1 MVDREKVIEGLECCS
16 RTTAEPNCEE
26 CPYYKDKTDCSGEMM
41 RDALA
46 LLKEQEPRN
55 ALNIVKVHE
64 GTLGNCPTC
73 GAELMSYYN
82 EIHCGRCGQAVKW
95 NG

>member
-1 MVDREKVIEGLECCS
+1 MKDRENVISDLEEQIAWI
-16 RTTAEPNCEE
+16 RDNDFHKFPGWGHAVLA
-26 CPYYKDKTDCSGEMM
+26 M

-46 LLKEQEPRN
+46 LLKEQEPRT

-95 NG
+95 E

>member
-1 MVDREKVIEGLECCS
+1 MVDREKVIKWLEICIKGCDDS
-16 RTTAEPNCEE
+16 
-26 CPYYKDKTDCSGEMM
+26 CPYKKECESKGGFIEPM

-73 GAELMSYYN
+73 GSELMDYYN
-82 EIHCGRCGQAVKW
+82 ETLCGRCGQAVKW
-95 NG
+95 E